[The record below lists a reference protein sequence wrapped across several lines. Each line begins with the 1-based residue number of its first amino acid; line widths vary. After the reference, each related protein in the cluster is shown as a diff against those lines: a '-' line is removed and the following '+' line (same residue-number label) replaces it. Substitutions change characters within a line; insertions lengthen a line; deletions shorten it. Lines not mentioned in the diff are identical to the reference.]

1 MFQRGGS
8 FSGWR
13 EPWPPHQFQKPFR
26 RESLLPADFPDQ
38 LAVAEKDPPP
48 RADRARQRGLSA
60 LPLRKDRGLP

>member
-1 MFQRGGS
+1 MFQRGNL
-8 FSGWR
+8 
-13 EPWPPHQFQKPFR
+13 FR
-26 RESLLPADFPDQ
+26 PAGTSAASSVSKAISKGSLLPADFPDQ